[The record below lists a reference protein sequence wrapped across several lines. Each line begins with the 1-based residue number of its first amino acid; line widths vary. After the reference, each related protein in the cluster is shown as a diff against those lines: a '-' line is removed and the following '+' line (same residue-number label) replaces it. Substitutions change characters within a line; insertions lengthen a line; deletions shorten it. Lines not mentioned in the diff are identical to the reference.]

1 MYEIRKIL
9 CPMDFSD
16 TSLRALRT
24 AVGLAERLG
33 SSLTLLHVV
42 EPAPSVGAAPPVE
55 AYIATPGLTY
65 GSAVEYERQTREEAQ
80 KQMNILIEGHV
91 PKSLGVTVAVEIG
104 DDARRIVN
112 YADEGDFE
120 LIVMGTH
127 GRTGIKRVLLGSV
140 AEKVVRHA
148 HCPVMTIPPRDPRTG
163 VDRARA

>member
-42 EPAPSVGAAPPVE
+42 EPAPSVAAAPPE

-65 GSAVEYERQTREEAQ
+65 GSAVEYERQMREEAQ
-80 KQMNILIEGHV
+80 KQMNIIIEGHV
-91 PKSLGVTVAVEIG
+91 PKSLGVTAAVQIG
-104 DDARRIVN
+104 DEARGIVN

-120 LIVMGTH
+120 LVVMGTH
-127 GRTGIKRVLLGSV
+127 GRTGIKRALLGSV

-148 HCPVMTIPPRDPRTG
+148 HCPVMTIPPEKS
-163 VDRARA
+163 